1 MTNEELREF
10 NRNRKIYQ
18 VAWVTRDLEKSMKA
32 WVETLKVGPWRVYSF
47 TDETV
52 KNLHV
57 GGKPV
62 DEPFKFRIAISWIG
76 DTEVEI
82 IQPVYGPTIY
92 QRFLDEKGEGL
103 HHIKEQIADDRMEA
117 VVEDYA
123 SPRHRGDPDRPVL
136 QGLPLLPGHRAARRL
151 HLRAWQLPGAGPA
164 GRAVHRLPA
173 RDLLTAGRS
182 VSAGWRRR
190 PSRSSR

>member
-18 VAWVTRDLEKSMKA
+18 VACVTRDLEKSMKA

-103 HHIKEQIADDRMEA
+103 HHIKEQIADDKMES

-123 SPRHRGDPDRPVL
+123 ARGIAVTQTGQFFKDFHFYLDTEPLVDFIYELGNCPVQDLPD
-136 QGLPLLPGHRAARRL
+136 GLYTVYPPE
-151 HLRAWQLPGAGPA
+151 
-164 GRAVHRLPA
+164 
-173 RDLLTAGRS
+173 TS
-182 VSAGWRRR
+182 
-190 PSRSSR
+190 